1 MSLHNTQNVRSR
13 ALQHIRLSS
22 AVEVYPAFSPY
33 KACECV
39 ACNMAV
45 YSRVRCPGSGA
56 TCKLHQISRRV
67 GMQIGL
73 RVLVSVVLALALFD
87 FLHFPVGVRA
97 TGEPGAASDPSCV
110 VSETATKCTCKNQ
123 ASAASEALKATLSEE
138 KNVLEIGC
146 QQNEQKCAPNDLNT
160 NLVCPATATA
170 LKDCKKQEERSA
182 NTPFDVNSLLIGSPA
197 ISWQSCEDSECT
209 TKRLTIPR
217 ETFPY
222 VDHKFVVG
230 CLKADTTTMRVA
242 VTLQARASSTQEQTV
257 KCAYGTQSNAAHQTV
272 TLTPGKN
279 SFTLVCGSEGEVL
292 PTKYNEA
299 YCVSGNGNEAATH
312 CTGAYTHIFPNYEET
327 WWSTANTSEYTF
339 QVPDGE
345 FPSEEQKITVGCQ
358 KKTSATPPAQGQGK
372 GNTPEEAKS
381 TVCTIDVTIS
391 PSAASSAAF
400 GGVSAFLLSLVGI
413 VSSTVL

>member
-1 MSLHNTQNVRSR
+1 MSLHNTQNVRAQ

-22 AVEVYPAFSPY
+22 VMQVYPVFSPY
-33 KACECV
+33 KVWECV
-39 ACNMAV
+39 ASNMAV
-45 YSRVRCPGSGA
+45 SSRVYCPGSGA
-56 TCKLHQISRRV
+56 TCNLHPISRRLGV
-67 GMQIGL
+67 QKGL
-73 RVLVSVVLALALFD
+73 RVLVSVVLAFALCD

-97 TGEPGAASDPSCV
+97 TSEPEAAPDPSCV
-110 VSETATKCTCKNQ
+110 VGETATKCTCKSQ
-123 ASAASEALKATLSEE
+123 ESAANKALTATLSEE

-146 QQNEQKCAPNDLNT
+146 QPTEQQCAPDGLSK
-160 NLVCPATATA
+160 NLVCPAATTE
-170 LKDCKKQEERSA
+170 LKDCKKPEEKSA
-182 NTPFDVNSLLIGSPA
+182 NTPFDVNSLLIGSPK

-217 ETFPY
+217 ENFPF

-230 CLKADTTTMRVA
+230 CLKTDTTTMKVA

-257 KCAYGTQSNAAHQTV
+257 RCAYGTQSNAKHQTI

-299 YCVSGNGNEAATH
+299 YCVSENGKEAAAH
-312 CTGAYTHIFPNYEET
+312 CTGAYTDIFPNYKQT
-327 WWSTANTSEYTF
+327 WWSTANINEFTF

-358 KKTSATPPAQGQGK
+358 KKTQATPPAQSQGK
-372 GNTPEEAKS
+372 RTTPEEANS
-381 TVCTIDVTIS
+381 TVCTVDVTIS
-391 PSAASSAAF
+391 PSTASSAAF
-400 GGVSAFLLSLVGI
+400 GGVSAFLLLLVGI
-413 VSSTVL
+413 VSAIVL